1 MSKMIVSKALKN
13 NKELLLDDIEEIEFA
28 KKYQILSKN
37 TAFFWEISNE
47 ENQQNEL
54 INVNLFNFK
63 KSDSSDDD
71 EEENNCPIRP
81 KAKYLCSKK
90 CNEIRPLMKNKLV
103 FKKEIQLSP
112 FRKINERI
120 SIKNILYKKSID
132 SGLFH
137 INDAMDLILSQ
148 DIIGGFWDK
157 NDKTERLVNIITL
170 DKFKKI
176 KDNVISFNKGENEN
190 KIIYT
195 ILVLY
200 YLKTKSNKN
209 LDEYKLVI
217 KKAEQFLQKNGINYE
232 EFITNI
238 FESKIK

>member
-13 NKELLLDDIEEIEFA
+13 NEELLKDDIKEIEFA

-37 TAFFWEISNE
+37 TAFFGEISNE

-81 KAKYLCSKK
+81 KACSKK
-90 CNEIRPLMKNKLV
+90 CNEIRPLKKNKLV
-103 FKKEIQLSP
+103 FKKEIQHSP

-120 SIKNILYKKSID
+120 SIKIILYKKSID

-176 KDNVISFNKGENEN
+176 KDNVISFNKGEDEN

-195 ILVLY
+195 ILVIY

-209 LDEYKLVI
+209 LDEYKFVI
-217 KKAEQFLQKNGINYE
+217 KKAERFLRKNGINYE

-238 FESKIK
+238 FE